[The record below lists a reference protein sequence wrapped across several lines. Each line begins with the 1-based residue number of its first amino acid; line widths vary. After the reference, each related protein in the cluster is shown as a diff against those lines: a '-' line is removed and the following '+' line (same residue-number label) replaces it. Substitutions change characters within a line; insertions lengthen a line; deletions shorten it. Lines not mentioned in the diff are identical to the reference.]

1 MGNSAKTNGK
11 RPRPRPERTQFEQ
24 VVKRLLATPPM
35 PESHVHS
42 ERRGRKKLGKV
53 LGSAAAD

>member
-1 MGNSAKTNGK
+1 
-11 RPRPRPERTQFEQ
+11 
-24 VVKRLLATPPM
+24 V